1 MKKKITNLKW
11 RSRIEDITPQDHR
24 IGTDILLIDDAD
36 AIRAD
41 RLIGC
46 SPFKVDM
53 SMALIYDQGEAVSKI
68 NMREYHIK
76 APAVLIVMQ
85 DQTCEPISYSDDLQ
99 SRAIVMSPGFTDS
112 LFVNVE
118 SQAHSLYTSILK
130 NPLISF
136 DNEQNVF
143 SQYYELL
150 LNVAR
155 SPHSEFKIDS
165 ARHLTLAMFYG
176 YSHMKHDMSE
186 TNKGTT
192 RQEEIY
198 AGFLEYLGDNYK
210 MARDIGFYADKLCIT
225 AKHLSEVV
233 KEVSGK
239 TALDVIE
246 EYVLTECKALL
257 LSTTM
262 TIQEISDELNFP
274 SQSVFGKYF
283 KRLTGLSPK
292 GYRKSQEGIRNA
304 HEIL

>member
-1 MKKKITNLKW
+1 MLNVNKFGRFVQNNDTMKNKPHFLKW
-11 RSRIEDITPQDHR
+11 RNRIEELTPADHR
-24 IGTDILLIDDAD
+24 IGTDVLLIDDAD

-53 SMALIYDQGEAVSKI
+53 SMALIYDQGEVISKI

-76 APAVLIVMQ
+76 APAVLIVMHG
-85 DQTCEPISYSDDLQ
+85 QTCEPISHSDDLH
-99 SRAIVMSPGFTDS
+99 SRAIVMSPAFTDS
-112 LFVNVE
+112 LFVNAE

-136 DNEQNVF
+136 EDEQNVF

-155 SPHSEFKIDS
+155 SPHSEFKINS

-198 AGFLEYLGDNYK
+198 TGFLEHLGDNYK
-210 MARDIGFYADKLCIT
+210 MARDIGFYGD
-225 AKHLSEVV
+225 
-233 KEVSGK
+233 
-239 TALDVIE
+239 
-246 EYVLTECKALL
+246 
-257 LSTTM
+257 
-262 TIQEISDELNFP
+262 
-274 SQSVFGKYF
+274 
-283 KRLTGLSPK
+283 
-292 GYRKSQEGIRNA
+292 
-304 HEIL
+304 

>member
-1 MKKKITNLKW
+1 MKEKITNLKW
-11 RSRIEDITPQDHR
+11 RCRLEEITPEDHR
-24 IGTDILLIDDAD
+24 IGTDILLIEDAD
-36 AIRAD
+36 GLRAD
-41 RLIGC
+41 RLIG
-46 SPFKVDM
+46 SNPFKIDM
-53 SMALIYDQGEAVSKI
+53 SMAIIYDQGEAVSNI
-68 NMREYHIK
+68 NMREYHIQ
-76 APAVLIVMQ
+76 APAVLIVMHG
-85 DQTCEPISYSDDLQ
+85 QTCEPISYSDDLQ
-99 SRAIVMSPGFTDS
+99 SRAIVMSPAFTDS
-112 LFVNVE
+112 LFVNAE
-118 SQAHSLYTSILK
+118 SQAHSLYTPILK

-136 DNEQNVF
+136 ENEQNVF

-155 SPHSEFKIDS
+155 SPHAEFKIDS

-176 YSHMKHDMSE
+176 YSHMKHDMTE
-186 TNKGTT
+186 VNKGTT

-198 AGFLEYLGDNYK
+198 NGFLEVLGDPYK
-210 MARDIGFYADKLCIT
+210 EARDIGFYAGKLCIT

-239 TALDVIE
+239 TALEVIE
-246 EYVLTECKALL
+246 DYVLTECKALL
-257 LSTTM
+257 ISTKM
-262 TIQEISDELNFP
+262 TIQEISDEPNFP